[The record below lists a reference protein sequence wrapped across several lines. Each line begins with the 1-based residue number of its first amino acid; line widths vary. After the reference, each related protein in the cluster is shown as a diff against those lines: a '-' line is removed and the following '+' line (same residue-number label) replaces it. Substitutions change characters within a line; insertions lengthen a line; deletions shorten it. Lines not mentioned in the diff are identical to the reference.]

1 MVCEGLDAV
10 GVPYNLDLKL
20 VRGLD
25 YYRGTTFEYRGGTL
39 DSAQNA
45 LGGGGRYDGLVADLG
60 GPDTPG
66 VGFAIG
72 LDRTLLAC
80 DDENVFAAPS
90 QNADVFVVDVG
101 NGSDA
106 LSVCAELRAGGIRAE
121 RSWDQRSMKAQMKA
135 ANRSGARF
143 AVIIGESEREAGT
156 ALIRDL
162 RSDDEQLSVTR
173 ADLTGTLISRLS
185 SLQGA
190 SS

>member
-1 MVCEGLDAV
+1 M
-10 GVPYNLDLKL
+10 PYTLDLKL

-101 NGSDA
+101 NGSD
-106 LSVCAELRAGGIRAE
+106 
-121 RSWDQRSMKAQMKA
+121 
-135 ANRSGARF
+135 
-143 AVIIGESEREAGT
+143 
-156 ALIRDL
+156 
-162 RSDDEQLSVTR
+162 
-173 ADLTGTLISRLS
+173 
-185 SLQGA
+185 
-190 SS
+190 